1 MFVAAVIGDGFLAK
15 DIGIENTAGPEK
27 HQAVALRVSGD
38 RAVFYKCQ
46 MDAYQD
52 TLYAYAKRQF
62 YRDCTISGTVDFI
75 FGDSPSVFQNCKMV
89 VRRPMDNQQNIVT
102 AQGRKDLRQPSGIIL
117 HKCKI
122 VADPDLYPVRQTIK
136 SYLGRPWKQY
146 SRTIIIQTEIDD
158 LIAPEGWL
166 PWVGDFGLRTCT
178 YAELENTGP
187 GSVTNKRVK
196 WKGIKKINQ
205 AGASM
210 YSVERF
216 IQGHLWLP
224 ATGVPYIANFVQKG
238 GEATNIN

>member
-15 DIGIENTAGPEK
+15 DIGMENTAGPEK
-27 HQAVALRVSGD
+27 HQAVALRVSSD
-38 RAVFYKCQ
+38 RAVFYQCQ

-52 TLYAYAKRQF
+52 TLYAHVKRQF
-62 YRDCTISGTVDFI
+62 YRDCTISGTIDFI
-75 FGDSPSVFQNCKMV
+75 FGDSPSIFQNCKMV
-89 VRRPMDNQQNIVT
+89 VRRPMENQQNIVT

-122 VADPDLYPVRQTIK
+122 VADPALYPLRHTIK

-166 PWVGDFGLRTCT
+166 PWVGDFGLNTCT

-187 GSVTNKRVK
+187 GSVTDKRVK
-196 WKGIKKINQ
+196 WKGIKKINYTK
-205 AGASM
+205 ASR

-224 ATGVPYIANFVQKG
+224 ATGVPYMANFVQK
-238 GEATNIN
+238 